1 MNKGN
6 FYTINDVVLLSFG
19 INRETIAYLFVFCFV
34 SKAELYG
41 WLIFFLKNKVNLV
54 LRNKKN
60 ICSLYK
66 HKVKGTDIK
75 ITTRTYDKNGKGC

>member
-1 MNKGN
+1 MKSIVDQSHDFLKDALHKGAICIDA
-6 FYTINDVVLLSFG
+6 TL
-19 INRETIAYLFVFCFV
+19 
-34 SKAELYG
+34 G
-41 WLIFFLKNKVNLV
+41 WGKDTNFFLKNKVNLV

-75 ITTRTYDKNGKGC
+75 ITTRTYDKNGEGC